1 MNFFNFDNT
10 FLMIFE
16 LIMFLLVL
24 FNYNKISEKL
34 NLYDKPDK
42 IRKIHNTPVSVIGG
56 LLLFIITIAT
66 FYTFTKHT
74 KINSSLIIT
83 SYISL
88 FLLFFLGYLD
98 DLNKFQLKNK
108 ILSIIIIILF
118 VVTVNDNLIIKKIYI
133 ESLDKEIYLFK
144 FSIIFTIMCIFLLFN
159 AINLMDGANGIL
171 ISYFIFLYYILFFD
185 LDKYFLILN
194 ITMLCLMLIYN
205 YNNKFFSGNSGAN
218 SISMLISLSMIIIY
232 NEKLS
237 IANYKTLSAETI
249 FLILILPG
257 VDMLRVFSERI
268 FKNKNPLVADNIH
281 FHHLL
286 MKIINKKYVFI
297 PYIIASTFP
306 FIVSLMGISKILI
319 IILFLLQYIILVLY
333 LKRKSNVMVKL
344 K

>member
-1 MNFFNFDNT
+1 MNFFNFDYKL
-10 FLMIFE
+10 LMIFE
-16 LIMFLLVL
+16 LIVFLLVL
-24 FNYNKISEKL
+24 FNYNKISVKL

-88 FLLFFLGYLD
+88 FLIFFLGYLD

-144 FSIIFTIMCIFLLFN
+144 FSIIFTIMSIFLLFN

-171 ISYFIFLYYILFFD
+171 ISYFIIGL
-185 LDKYFLILN
+185 
-194 ITMLCLMLIYN
+194 
-205 YNNKFFSGNSGAN
+205 
-218 SISMLISLSMIIIY
+218 
-232 NEKLS
+232 
-237 IANYKTLSAETI
+237 
-249 FLILILPG
+249 
-257 VDMLRVFSERI
+257 
-268 FKNKNPLVADNIH
+268 
-281 FHHLL
+281 
-286 MKIINKKYVFI
+286 
-297 PYIIASTFP
+297 
-306 FIVSLMGISKILI
+306 
-319 IILFLLQYIILVLY
+319 
-333 LKRKSNVMVKL
+333 
-344 K
+344 